1 MFTFYCYST
10 LVQYSIIFLQKLVG
24 YQMFF
29 LLFTLHQTSL
39 NFSNNSFFT
48 SKDIYLFYLKL
59 LTYPFIFGSFMHN
72 GLFFIILVSHEK
84 RINKHRLFNFCHMQ
98 THQVL
103 FYDLCIAYSYSIFVI
118 QHFFSVPLPPN
129 FKNCW
134 LSLLYHA
141 QEKKIFSIDEA
152 SGVFYSLII
161 ACRSFF
167 RYQKGDIF

>member
-72 GLFFIILVSHEK
+72 GLFFIILLSHEK
-84 RINKHRLFNFCHMQ
+84 RINKHQLFNFCNMQ

-103 FYDLCIAYSYSIFVI
+103 FYDLCIAYSYLIFVI

-141 QEKKIFSIDEA
+141 QEKKDFFNRRGKWGFLFTNYYCLQIIF
-152 SGVFYSLII
+152 
-161 ACRSFF
+161 
-167 RYQKGDIF
+167 

>member
-72 GLFFIILVSHEK
+72 GLFFIILVSAEK
-84 RINKHRLFNFCHMQ
+84 RINKNQLFNFCHMQ

-103 FYDLCIAYSYSIFVI
+103 FYWSLHCLQLFEFCNTALLFGSIAT
-118 QHFFSVPLPPN
+118 N
-129 FKNCW
+129 FQE
-134 LSLLYHA
+134 LLA
-141 QEKKIFSIDEA
+141 I
-152 SGVFYSLII
+152 SLIS
-161 ACRSFF
+161 CSRKKYFF
-167 RYQKGDIF
+167 NRRGKWGFLFTNYYCLQIIFQIPKR